1 MQPTTNPPR
10 ERSRRSDRYR
20 QAAQPDSAA
29 VQREP
34 LATYTIP
41 QRTQVR
47 QSAAMPA
54 PRAMQRITA
63 AGPEDSP
70 FSQPQHPDVMPHTAQ
85 SAYPPSR
92 SREEPPIQ
100 RRVRQRR
107 MLETPPDEMA
117 SRYAAEQLEAERE
130 ARRVPTWMSATI
142 IVCILLGLGLCT
154 ASALLRASILTAER
168 ERQAAYQ
175 QTVNAH
181 PLEYRALIERYA
193 AEYNLQPAFVAAII
207 LNESS
212 FNPSAES
219 RVGARGLMQLMPDTA
234 QWIAHK
240 LRLDSTYT
248 AEQLWEPE
256 TNIRFGCWYLNYLS
270 NLFYGDA
277 VTVCSAYHAGQGEI
291 SSWLRNSAY
300 APNGRTLSL
309 SSMPEG
315 PTKIYAG
322 RVNRDYGIY
331 DALYFGAYNSVG
343 AGAVRASGLDALEGS
358 FGF

>member
-20 QAAQPDSAA
+20 QAAQIDSAA

-70 FSQPQHPDVMPHTAQ
+70 FSQPQQPDVMPHTAQ

-130 ARRVPTWMSATI
+130 ARLVPTWMSAFAASI
-142 IVCILLGLGLCT
+142 SRILVNSSARRVRCCMGVCIMVFSL
-154 ASALLRASILTAER
+154 
-168 ERQAAYQ
+168 
-175 QTVNAH
+175 
-181 PLEYRALIERYA
+181 
-193 AEYNLQPAFVAAII
+193 
-207 LNESS
+207 
-212 FNPSAES
+212 SAEAQS
-219 RVGARGLMQLMPDTA
+219 TARFQCP
-234 QWIAHK
+234 
-240 LRLDSTYT
+240 
-248 AEQLWEPE
+248 
-256 TNIRFGCWYLNYLS
+256 CVVLS
-270 NLFYGDA
+270 GRSSS
-277 VTVCSAYHAGQGEI
+277 VI
-291 SSWLRNSAY
+291 SSV
-300 APNGRTLSL
+300 
-309 SSMPEG
+309 SSR
-315 PTKIYAG
+315 K
-322 RVNRDYGIY
+322 
-331 DALYFGAYNSVG
+331 DA
-343 AGAVRASGLDALEGS
+343 
-358 FGF
+358 